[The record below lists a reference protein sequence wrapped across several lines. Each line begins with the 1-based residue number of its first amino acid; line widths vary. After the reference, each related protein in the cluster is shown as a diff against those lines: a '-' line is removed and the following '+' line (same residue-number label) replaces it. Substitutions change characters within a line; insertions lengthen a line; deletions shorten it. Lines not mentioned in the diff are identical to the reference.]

1 MGRAADWLRDERR
14 KVLGSS
20 AAVCLSCG
28 AGRRWFEEFEDEA
41 VEECPFC
48 RGQMLRRCAGCSA
61 PLVSVFQVE
70 CEGCGATLRP
80 DAVNGLKI
88 RRSTR

>member
-1 MGRAADWLRDERR
+1 
-14 KVLGSS
+14 
-20 AAVCLSCG
+20 
-28 AGRRWFEEFEDEA
+28 
-41 VEECPFC
+41 
-48 RGQMLRRCAGCSA
+48 MLRRCAGCSA